1 MLNRIA
7 HAPISAKSVGVS
19 KTRASQRAGTLY
31 PGNAIPCHL
40 GWAFSTSNGR
50 EPRHGTPRVLDLH
63 WNIAELNWRCSIN
76 TAGNLEL
83 LRMLRRLTAVVVIW
97 MSLLGAAFPAL
108 ACSLAASADCCG
120 QAGTSSPCARGAGFS
135 QLPDVTTALCCASGP
150 AAFPSVAIDSRGA
163 SHARDQLPSS
173 PDPVVLIAWYATWSA
188 PVPAPSIIPSLFRS
202 PPSAAAPTYLQT
214 ARLRL

>member
-1 MLNRIA
+1 VLFIL
-7 HAPISAKSVGVS
+7 
-19 KTRASQRAGTLY
+19 GT
-31 PGNAIPCHL
+31 PFQAL
-40 GWAFSTSNGR
+40 GCEFGGAFSTSNR
-50 EPRHGTPRVLDLH
+50 RDPRHGTPRVLDLQ
-63 WNIAELNWRCSIN
+63 WNIAELNWLGTVN

-83 LRMLRRLTAVVVIW
+83 LRMLRRLTALVVIW

-120 QAGTSSPCARGAGFS
+120 QPGTSSPCAGAGFS

-150 AAFPSVAIDSRGA
+150 AAFPSVATDSGRA
-163 SHARDQLPSS
+163 SHERDQHASS
-173 PDPVVLIAWYATWSA
+173 SDPVVLIAWYATWSA
-188 PVPAPSIIPSLFRS
+188 PIPAPSIIPSLSRS

>member
-1 MLNRIA
+1 VTICSS
-7 HAPISAKSVGVS
+7 HCGV
-19 KTRASQRAGTLY
+19 GTLFH
-31 PGNAIPCHL
+31 GF
-40 GWAFSTSNGR
+40 GREFGRAFSTSNGR
-50 EPRHGTPRVLDLH
+50 EPRHGTPRVLDLQ
-63 WNIAELNWRCSIN
+63 WNIAELNCPSTVK
-76 TAGNLEL
+76 TAGDLEL

-120 QAGTSSPCARGAGFS
+120 QGGTSSPCAGGAGFS

-150 AAFPSVAIDSRGA
+150 AAFPSVATDSGRA
-163 SHARDQLPSS
+163 WHERNQHPSS

-188 PVPAPSIIPSLFRS
+188 PVPAPSIIRSLSRS
-202 PPSAAAPTYLQT
+202 PPSAAVPTYLQT

>member
-1 MLNRIA
+1 MAFGCGFGR
-7 HAPISAKSVGVS
+7 
-19 KTRASQRAGTLY
+19 
-31 PGNAIPCHL
+31 
-40 GWAFSTSNGR
+40 AFSTSNVR
-50 EPRHGTPRVLDLH
+50 EPRHGTPRVLDLQ
-63 WNIAELNWRCSIN
+63 WDIAELNCPCTVN

-108 ACSLAASADCCG
+108 ACSLAASTADCCG
-120 QAGTSSPCARGAGFS
+120 QPGTSSPCAGGAGFS
-135 QLPDVTTALCCASGP
+135 QLPDVTTALCCASAP
-150 AAFPSVAIDSRGA
+150 AAFPSVATDSGRA
-163 SHARDQLPSS
+163 WHERNQHPSF